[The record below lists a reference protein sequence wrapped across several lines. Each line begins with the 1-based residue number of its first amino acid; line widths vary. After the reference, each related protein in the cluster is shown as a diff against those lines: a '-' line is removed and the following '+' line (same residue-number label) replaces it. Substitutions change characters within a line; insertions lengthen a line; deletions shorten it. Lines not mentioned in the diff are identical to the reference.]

1 MLHMRKRINFKQMV
15 FSPLHPCQPLILQ
28 KTKVENDNSRQGPVQ
43 LIPKGWGNFHYN
55 NADPKKEGKSRHI
68 GFTSSDSTDGLL
80 SSFLALLAENL
91 FKFFNNFHSQ
101 KYLSLF
107 RKNRDAV
114 WFYQVSYK
122 SKRFNN
128 PRILRTFVQF
138 SKFKEIDCKDK
149 IASNILKLWSVLGK
163 HMLKTIVL
171 AQTFDTGCVR
181 RQ

>member
-1 MLHMRKRINFKQMV
+1 MV

-28 KTKVENDNSRQGPVQ
+28 KTEVENDNSRQGLVQ

-55 NADPKKEGKSRHI
+55 NADPMKEGTSRHI

-128 PRILRTFVQF
+128 PTILQTFVQF

>member
-1 MLHMRKRINFKQMV
+1 MFLSFVPLFFWNSDFSGQLAGRVLSFHKRLHAQV
-15 FSPLHPCQPLILQ
+15 FACF
-28 KTKVENDNSRQGPVQ
+28 
-43 LIPKGWGNFHYN
+43 WGNFHYN
-55 NADPKKEGKSRHI
+55 NADPMKERTSRHI

-91 FKFFNNFHSQ
+91 YKFFNNFHSQ

-128 PRILRTFVQF
+128 PTILQTFVQY

-149 IASNILKLWSVLGK
+149 IA
-163 HMLKTIVL
+163 
-171 AQTFDTGCVR
+171 
-181 RQ
+181 